1 MLEVWLFCHDLQE
14 GKAMH
19 FNKSIVY
26 AALCLSMAA
35 VSQAQTASEA
45 PAADTVASAAAPAA
59 PAAAATKGQLPK
71 LAIKWQ
77 CKEACT
83 TNDKVPPLIEEAYA
97 KAARAHGYEVSD
109 SDAAEVT
116 IVEYRQRPPTARVML
131 GIFAG
136 KDRLGVHIVYRGKEA
151 DAADSAGNI
160 AQGMNSMSA
169 SVGKQSYERIVA
181 LVQANGK

>member
-1 MLEVWLFCHDLQE
+1 
-14 GKAMH
+14 MH
-19 FNKSIVY
+19 FNKSIVGT
-26 AALCLSMAA
+26 ALCLSLAA
-35 VSQAQTASEA
+35 VSHAQTAADA
-45 PAADTVASAAAPAA
+45 PADASVAVATAAATA
-59 PAAAATKGQLPK
+59 PAAAAAAKGQLPK
-71 LAIKWQ
+71 LVIKWQ

-97 KAARAHGYEVSD
+97 KAAKAHGYEVSD
-109 SDAAEVT
+109 SDSAEVT

-131 GIFAG
+131 GMFAG
-136 KDRLGVHIVYRGKEA
+136 KDRLGVHIAYRGKEA

-181 LVQANGK
+181 LVQSSGK

>member
-1 MLEVWLFCHDLQE
+1 MY
-14 GKAMH
+14 
-19 FNKSIVY
+19 FNKSIVG
-26 AALCLSMAA
+26 AALCLSFAA
-35 VSQAQTASEA
+35 VCHAQTA
-45 PAADTVASAAAPAA
+45 AAAPADASVAVATAAATA
-59 PAAAATKGQLPK
+59 PAAAAKGQLPK
-71 LAIKWQ
+71 LVIKWQ

-97 KAARAHGYEVSD
+97 KAAKSHGYEVSD
-109 SDAAEVT
+109 SDTAEVT

-131 GIFAG
+131 GMFAG
-136 KDRLGVHIVYRGKEA
+136 KDRLGVHIAYRGKEA

-181 LVQANGK
+181 LVQSSGK

>member
-1 MLEVWLFCHDLQE
+1 MY
-14 GKAMH
+14 
-19 FNKSIVY
+19 FNKSIVG
-26 AALCLSMAA
+26 AALCLSFAVATHAQAA
-35 VSQAQTASEA
+35 PEA
-45 PAADTVASAAAPAA
+45 PASTGTAAAAAAPAA
-59 PAAAATKGQLPK
+59 SAKGQLPK
-71 LAIKWQ
+71 LVIKWQ

-97 KAARAHGYEVSD
+97 KAAKSHGYEVSD
-109 SDAAEVT
+109 SDTAEVT

-131 GIFAG
+131 GMFAG
-136 KDRLGVHIVYRGKEA
+136 KDRLGVHIAYRGKEA

-181 LVQANGK
+181 LAQANGK